1 MYSKTIFSDNKS
13 EGYKIQTSCYSHH
26 CYMFFTNF
34 KLQILNTLIVAAF
47 ARSGYLDMYIEKLS
61 FHINLTFT
69 QAVSVDLLVNAG
81 LLSWQSELEFG
92 SILFNINE
100 VSLHYCRTMNPA

>member
-1 MYSKTIFSDNKS
+1 M
-13 EGYKIQTSCYSHH
+13 
-26 CYMFFTNF
+26 
-34 KLQILNTLIVAAF
+34 IVAAF

-81 LLSWQSELEFG
+81 LLSWQSEFEFG

-100 VSLHYCRTMNPA
+100 VPLHYCRTMNPA

>member
-1 MYSKTIFSDNKS
+1 MTDSVKKTTIVL
-13 EGYKIQTSCYSHH
+13 YKPKPTQKCSSWATETHNILLLSCVPKGPY
-26 CYMFFTNF
+26 
-34 KLQILNTLIVAAF
+34 
-47 ARSGYLDMYIEKLS
+47 RDMYIEKLS

-81 LLSWQSELEFG
+81 LLSWQSEFEFG

-100 VSLHYCRTMNPA
+100 VPLHYCRTMNPA